1 MPLGEKTNNKNLFF
15 LRDSKKTKNSPL
27 FTFKKGE
34 GQSFTVGIS
43 VNTKRQV
50 HPSRREGRTATLKQ
64 HATCRSCRHSSWT
77 WECISNV
84 NQWITCCSGTGC
96 RKVLDVPAASQAWKE
111 RNDQKSHLQLQ
122 LPPAKSACCSPLS
135 QLSRQKVRRGKAQH
149 SQKSWLL
156 LNGDVS
162 VCTCI
167 QNSFW
172 FKHPRTRI
180 ANTS

>member
-135 QLSRQKVRRGKAQH
+135 LSCPGRRCAEAKPSTVRNRGCFWTGM
-149 SQKSWLL
+149 S
-156 LNGDVS
+156 VS
-162 VCTCI
+162 VLAY
-167 QNSFW
+167 
-172 FKHPRTRI
+172 RTVSGL
-180 ANTS
+180 NTQEHE